1 MDRPTAVKT
10 EKSAITYVYSRVAA
24 AATAAADDD
33 NDVSIRIR
41 TVQYSTHI
49 TAP

>member
-1 MDRPTAVKT
+1 MTGQCRGSEDTCVLLCVT
-10 EKSAITYVYSRVAA
+10 VA